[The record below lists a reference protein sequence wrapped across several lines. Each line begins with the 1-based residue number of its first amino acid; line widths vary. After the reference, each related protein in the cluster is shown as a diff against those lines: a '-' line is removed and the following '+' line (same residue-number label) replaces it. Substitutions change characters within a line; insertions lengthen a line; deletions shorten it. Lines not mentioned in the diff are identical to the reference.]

1 MNSNA
6 GKRALVWGGLMI
18 VLGGLLLVEV
28 YAGLNAWVW
37 VAILFFAGLI
47 AFGVYLTERS
57 DWGMLLTAYILW
69 TITGLI
75 ALVTLDVLWD
85 DIIAFYVLF
94 AIAIPFLVVY
104 LRDRKQWWALI
115 PAYVLAAVGL
125 MVGLIGLGILSDILI
140 PTYILSVIAIPFL
153 VVYLRDHKQWWALIP
168 VYVLVTIALM
178 ILLIEAEILA
188 ELLIPAYIMFA
199 IALPFYFVFAL
210 NRSQWW
216 ALIPAGIMTV
226 IGFSFFAAEGFF
238 IYGAAA
244 VLIVVGLW
252 ILVRGFTRKEA
263 AKPDASTIDQES
275 EESEIE

>member
-1 MNSNA
+1 MKTNSS
-6 GKRALVWGGLMI
+6 KRALVWGGLLI

-28 YAGLNAWVW
+28 YTELSAWIW
-37 VAILFFAGLI
+37 VAILFLAGLL
-47 AFGVYLTERS
+47 AFGAYLTERS

-115 PAYVLAAVGL
+115 PAYVLVAVAL
-125 MVGLIGLGILSDILI
+125 MIGLTGAGILSDL
-140 PTYILSVIAIPFL
+140 L
-153 VVYLRDHKQWWALIP
+153 V
-168 VYVLVTIALM
+168 
-178 ILLIEAEILA
+178 
-188 ELLIPAYIMFA
+188 PAYVMFA

-244 VLIVVGLW
+244 VLIIVGLW
-252 ILVRGFTRKEA
+252 ILVRAFTRRELTP
-263 AKPDASTIDQES
+263 PDTSTTAQED
-275 EESEIE
+275 EDPQIE